1 MKHSED
7 KHISALLLCIHCID
21 FGQGMKTDRI

>member
-1 MKHSED
+1 MKHSDYKELF
-7 KHISALLLCIHCID
+7 ALLLCIHSIG